1 MNPALQESLTGL
13 SGVTGCIGSCLLDRN
28 GTVVAHRLPPPYEP
42 VLVSGAL
49 AQIGIAIEMYSSLE
63 TSPVAKVFVAR
74 FDDGVL
80 IVRWFDEYV
89 AVALGTRTMN
99 TAILM
104 VALNAL
110 AMKLAARPL
119 RTDAPTLSN
128 APGLS
133 MPGLSVAPA
142 MSGIV
147 TAPGA
152 SPRPPPPALSDPG
165 SSASIVPSGSIRF
178 VPVDTVR
185 DLVAA
190 LAQSLGP
197 MAASVVKREA
207 QKLGHEARTVPVP
220 RFAELID
227 ACALQISDPA
237 GRRTFTAA
245 ARKLVP

>member
-1 MNPALQESLTGL
+1 MTGALQESLTGL
-13 SGVTGCIGSCLLDRN
+13 SGVNGCIGSCLLDRN
-28 GTVVAHRLPPPYEP
+28 GTVLAHRLPPPYEP

-49 AQIGIAIEMYSSLE
+49 AQIAIAIEMYASLE
-63 TSPVAKVFVAR
+63 SNPVAKVFTAR

-89 AVALGTRTMN
+89 AVALGSRTMN

-110 AMKLAARPL
+110 AMKLASRPVQG
-119 RTDAPTLSN
+119 PGLSN
-128 APGLS
+128 APALS
-133 MPGLSVAPA
+133 SPGLSIAPAPSVVAPT
-142 MSGIV
+142 MPS
-147 TAPGA
+147 
-152 SPRPPPPALSDPG
+152 RPALSDPG
-165 SSASIVPSGSIRF
+165 SSASIAPASSVRF

-185 DLVAA
+185 DLVSA

-207 QKLGHEARTVPVP
+207 QRLGHEARTVPVP
-220 RFAELID
+220 RFVELID
-227 ACALQISDPA
+227 ACTEQIADPSA
-237 GRRTFTAA
+237 RRTFAAA

>member
-1 MNPALQESLTGL
+1 MNPALHESLTGL
-13 SGVTGCIGSCLLDRN
+13 SGVNGCIGSCLLDRN
-28 GTVVAHRLPPPYEP
+28 GAVLAHRLPPPYEP

-49 AQIGIAIEMYSSLE
+49 AQIGIAIEMYASLE
-63 TSPVAKVFVAR
+63 SNPVAKVFTAR

-89 AVALGTRTMN
+89 AVALGSRTMN

-110 AMKLAARPL
+110 AMKLAARPMHS
-119 RTDAPTLSN
+119 APSMSSPALS
-128 APGLS
+128 S
-133 MPGLSVAPA
+133 PGLSVAPA
-142 MSGIV
+142 A
-147 TAPGA
+147 TAP
-152 SPRPPPPALSDPG
+152 SPRPALSDLG
-165 SSASIVPSGSIRF
+165 SSASIAPALSVRF

-207 QKLGHEARTVPVP
+207 HRLGHEARTVPVP
-220 RFAELID
+220 RFADLID
-227 ACALQISDPA
+227 ACTEQIPDPA
-237 GRRTFTAA
+237 ARRAFAAA
-245 ARKLVP
+245 ARKLTP